1 MNTHERA
8 PATHDK
14 PQNPSEDTPSTPEH
28 LHENP
33 PPFELRLLEEDRN
46 AFASLAKKIGLPN
59 MICAIKPIVTLKE
72 RRGTT
77 FSEQELAVIDRLAA
91 ETAHIGVDVDP
102 KFRWVSANAGVS
114 VEALQESAHT
124 TGGANPGDPWT
135 HIGEGVVG
143 DFMAEYSSSSGSG
156 VLFVYDGAQLVHPTE
171 EMIAAEAAKP
181 DGKRSIMYAATAR
194 PGLELKDTVIG
205 TVSFSSPSK

>member
-1 MNTHERA
+1 MHTHESA
-8 PATHDK
+8 PITYEE
-14 PQNPSEDTPSTPEH
+14 PQDPSEEIPTTPEYM
-28 LHENP
+28 HENP

-72 RRGTT
+72 RRGAT
-77 FSEQELAVIDRLAA
+77 FSEQESAVIDRLAA

-102 KFRWVSANAGVS
+102 KFRWVSANAEVS
-114 VEALQESAHT
+114 VEALQESART

-143 DFMAEYSSSSGSG
+143 DFMAEYSARSGSG
-156 VLFVYDGAQLVHPTE
+156 VLFVYDGAQLVPPTE

-181 DGKRSIMYAATAR
+181 DGKRTIMYAATAR

-205 TVSFSSPSK
+205 TIAFSPSSE